1 MTTWHVPDDDL
12 RSYAGRG
19 LGPPL
24 LWSTETHLA
33 SCAVCRG
40 RLASLVPVD
49 VGWAR
54 LDAALDAPRPGPVE
68 RLLVAVGVPDHT
80 ARLLT
85 ATPAMRLS
93 WLLAVATTLVLTA
106 LLARVFGGAMVFLGA
121 APLLT
126 LAGVAVS
133 FGPGVDPTY
142 EITVTSPVH
151 AFRLLLLRCV
161 AVLSANTVLCV
172 AATAFVP
179 DYGLSIVGWFLP
191 SLALTVATLVLSP
204 RFGAAWSALLVG
216 SLWLLT
222 VTWAG
227 SVPFTAAGQLSLLA
241 AAAVLSVLL
250 ARRAAL
256 FDVLPTRRLR

>member
-1 MTTWHVPDDDL
+1 MTTTWHVPDDDL
-12 RSYAGRG
+12 RAYAGQG

-33 SCAVCRG
+33 SCAVCRS
-40 RLASLVPVD
+40 RLAALVPVD
-49 VGWAR
+49 AGWAR

-68 RLLVAVGVPDHT
+68 RVLVLVGVPDHT

-85 ATPAMRLS
+85 ATPALRLS
-93 WLLAVATTLVLTA
+93 WLAAVAATLVLTA
-106 LLARVFGGAMVFLGA
+106 LLANAATPVVFLGV

-126 LAGVAVS
+126 LIGVAVS

-161 AVLSANTVLCV
+161 AVLVANTLLCA
-172 AATAFVP
+172 AATLFVP
-179 DYGLSIVGWFLP
+179 GYGLTIAGWFLP
-191 SLALTVATLVLSP
+191 SLALTVLTLLLSP
-204 RFGAAWSALLVG
+204 RLGPAWAAVLVG
-216 SLWLLT
+216 AGWVLA
-222 VTWAG
+222 VTWAEML
-227 SVPFTAAGQLSLLA
+227 PFSAAGQLSLCA
-241 AAAVLSVLL
+241 VVAVLSVLL

-256 FDVLPTRRLR
+256 FDVLTTRRIR

>member
-12 RSYAGRG
+12 RAYAGRG

-24 LWSTETHLA
+24 LWSTETHLF
-33 SCAVCRG
+33 SCDSCRE

-49 VGWAR
+49 TGWTQ

-68 RLLVAVGVPDHT
+68 RLLVGLRVPDHT

-85 ATPAMRLS
+85 ATPALRLS
-93 WLLAVATTLVLTA
+93 WLAAVGVTLVLTA
-106 LLARVFGGAMVFLGA
+106 LLAQAVTPVVFLGA
-121 APLLT
+121 APLVT

-133 FGPGVDPTY
+133 FGPGVDPTH

-161 AVLSANTVLCV
+161 AVLSANTLLSA
-172 AATAFVP
+172 AATLFMP
-179 DYGLSIVGWFLP
+179 GHGLTIAGWFLP
-191 SLALTVATLVLSP
+191 SLALTVATLLLSP
-204 RFGAAWSALLVG
+204 RLGASWAAVLVG
-216 SLWLLT
+216 ALWVLA
-222 VTWAG
+222 VVWAG
-227 SVPFTAAGQLSLLA
+227 MLPFSTAGQLSLLA
-241 AAAVLSVLL
+241 AAAALSVLL
-250 ARRAAL
+250 VRRAAV

>member
-12 RSYAGRG
+12 RAYAGRG

-33 SCAVCRG
+33 SCDRCRS
-40 RLASLVPVD
+40 RLAVFVPVD
-49 VGWAR
+49 DGWAR

-68 RLLVAVGVPDHT
+68 RLLTAVGVPDHT
-80 ARLLT
+80 ARLLV
-85 ATPAMRLS
+85 ATPALRLS
-93 WLLAVATTLVLTA
+93 WLIAVAVTLVLTA
-106 LLARVFGGAMVFLGA
+106 LLAKTFTPLAFLGA

-126 LAGVAVS
+126 LVGVAVS

-161 AVLSANTVLCV
+161 AVLSANTLLCA
-172 AATAFVP
+172 AATLFLP
-179 DYGLSIVGWFLP
+179 DYGLTVVGWFLP
-191 SLALTVATLVLSP
+191 SLALTVTTLVLSP
-204 RFGAAWSALLVG
+204 RLGSVWAAILVG
-216 SLWLLT
+216 SLWVIT

-227 SVPFTAAGQLSLLA
+227 MVPFSTAGQLSLLA
-241 AAAVLSVLL
+241 AAVVLSVLL

-256 FDVLPTRRLR
+256 FDVASTRRLR

>member
-1 MTTWHVPDDDL
+1 MSTWHVPDDDL

-24 LWSTETHLA
+24 LWSTETHLF
-33 SCAVCRG
+33 SCSWCRS

-49 VGWAR
+49 DGWAR

-85 ATPAMRLS
+85 ATPALRLS
-93 WLLAVATTLVLTA
+93 WLIAVTVTLALTA
-106 LLARVFGGAMVFLGA
+106 LLAKAFTPVVFLGV

-126 LAGVAVS
+126 LVGVAVS

-142 EITVTSPVH
+142 ELTVTSPVH

-161 AVLSANTVLCV
+161 AVLSANTLLCA

-179 DYGLSIVGWFLP
+179 DYGLTIAGWFLP
-191 SLALTVATLVLSP
+191 SLALTVTTLLLSP
-204 RFGAAWSALLVG
+204 SLGPVWAAVLVG
-216 SLWLLT
+216 SAWVMT
-222 VTWAG
+222 ITWAG
-227 SVPFTAAGQLSLLA
+227 MVPFTTVGQLSLFA
-241 AAAVLSVLL
+241 AVAVLSVLL

-256 FDVLPTRRLR
+256 FDVLSPRRLR